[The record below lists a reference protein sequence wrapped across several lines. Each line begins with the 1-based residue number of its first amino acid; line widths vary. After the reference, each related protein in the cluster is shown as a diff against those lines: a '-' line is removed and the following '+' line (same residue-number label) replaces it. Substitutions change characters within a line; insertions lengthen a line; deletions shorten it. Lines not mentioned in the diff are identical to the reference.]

1 MMSIPKITGETMIS
15 VTTSMNHDEEYF
27 ESFLQ
32 AIKKDNPLVY
42 ELIRLVHGA
51 SAEGNYKNSGDSYM
65 RGVCTVY
72 KLIQSQMEAD
82 EMNRI
87 WGDGK

>member
-1 MMSIPKITGETMIS
+1 MSIPKITPETLAS

-27 ESFLQ
+27 EGFLE
-32 AIKKDNPLVY
+32 AIKKDNLLIY
-42 ELIRLVHGA
+42 ELIRIVHSA
-51 SAEGNYKNSGDSYM
+51 SSEGNYKEKGDSYM

-72 KLIQSQMEAD
+72 KLIESQMEAD

>member
-1 MMSIPKITGETMIS
+1 MSIPKITPETLAS

-27 ESFLQ
+27 ENFLQ
-32 AIKKDNPLVY
+32 RIKKDNRLVY
-42 ELIRLVHGA
+42 ELIRVVYGA
-51 SAEGNYKNSGDSYM
+51 SSEGDYKNAGDSYM

-72 KLIQSQMEAD
+72 KLIESQMEAD
-82 EMNRI
+82 EMNRT

>member
-1 MMSIPKITGETMIS
+1 MSIPKITPETVSS

-27 ESFLQ
+27 EKFLQ
-32 AIKKDNPLVY
+32 TVKKNNRLVY
-42 ELIRLVHGA
+42 ELIKVVYSA
-51 SAEGNYKNSGDSYM
+51 SSEGDYKSAGDSYM

-72 KLIQSQMEAD
+72 RLIESQMEAD
-82 EMNRI
+82 EMNRT

>member
-1 MMSIPKITGETMIS
+1 MMSIPKITRETMIS

-27 ESFLQ
+27 ESFLES
-32 AIKKDNPLVY
+32 IKKNNRMVY
-42 ELIRLVHGA
+42 ELIRIVHSA

-72 KLIQSQMEAD
+72 KLIESQMEAD

>member
-1 MMSIPKITGETMIS
+1 MIS
-15 VTTSMNHDEEYF
+15 VTTSMSHDEEYF
-27 ESFLQ
+27 EGFLQ
-32 AIKKDNPLVY
+32 AIKKDNLLVY
-42 ELIRLVHGA
+42 ELIKIVHQA
-51 SAEGNYKNSGDSYM
+51 SSEGDYKEKGDSYM

-72 KLIQSQMEAD
+72 RLIESQMEAD

>member
-1 MMSIPKITGETMIS
+1 MIS

-32 AIKKDNPLVY
+32 EIKKDNLLIY
-42 ELIRLVHGA
+42 ELIRIVHGA
-51 SAEGNYKNSGDSYM
+51 SSEGNYKDAGDSYM

-72 KLIQSQMEAD
+72 KLIESQMEAD